1 MGECVMKKKNL
12 AVIFAAILFSISA
25 FGCGKATEDE
35 AVSDSETIAEE
46 AEEDSTKNTEE
57 TVAETEEA
65 IDAENVTEAE
75 ETEYTFEDLSKYS
88 YEFCSGAGG
97 WSTDFTIE
105 ADGYFS
111 GNYHDSEMG
120 SFGEGYPNG
129 TMYAA
134 TFTGHFTG
142 LKKVDEYAYEM
153 TIADISYENEID
165 TEEIRDNIKY
175 IYSDAYG
182 LTDTNRFLVYFPG
195 TPVSVFNEEVYSWIM
210 WSVEGEEV
218 LSTPVIVNEDQQ
230 EGIYSYEM
238 TGLQ

>member
-1 MGECVMKKKNL
+1 MKKKYL
-12 AVIFAAILFSISA
+12 AVIFAAILSMSV
-25 FGCGKATEDE
+25 FGCGKATEDKT
-35 AVSDSETIAEE
+35 VSDSKTSVEDTEQDSATDTEEAEAETENTTEAEE
-46 AEEDSTKNTEE
+46 A
-57 TVAETEEA
+57 
-65 IDAENVTEAE
+65 TEAE

-105 ADGYFS
+105 EDGYFS
-111 GNYHDSEMG
+111 GTYHDSEMG

-134 TFTGHFTG
+134 VFSGHFTG

-153 TIADISYENEID
+153 TIADISYENEAG

-210 WSVEGEEV
+210 WSVDGEEE

-230 EGIYSYEM
+230 EGIYSYEISD
-238 TGLQ
+238 LQ